1 MPLRALGL
9 FFAVALCACR
19 TEGRTDPAAVRQ
31 VIDSLNAKLEGW
43 YAAGQVD
50 SVANVF
56 AEDAW
61 QMPPNQAPLVGRD
74 SIRSFWGNA
83 VRGGRWEFDLRTAD
97 VVAADSVAV
106 ERGSFTLKFTAGAQA
121 PMPSFEDRGNYVVLW
136 RRERDGRWR
145 IVWDAPVSVLP
156 PPGAPAGGGGSQ
168 PATPGA

>member
-1 MPLRALGL
+1 M
-9 FFAVALCACR
+9 
-19 TEGRTDPAAVRQ
+19 
-31 VIDSLNAKLEGW
+31 
-43 YAAGQVD
+43 
-50 SVANVF
+50 
-56 AEDAW
+56 
-61 QMPPNQAPLVGRD
+61 
-74 SIRSFWGNA
+74 
-83 VRGGRWEFDLRTAD
+83 
-97 VVAADSVAV
+97 VAADSVAV

>member
-43 YAAGQVD
+43 YAAGQID

-61 QMPPNQAPLVGRD
+61 QMPPNRAPLVGRD
-74 SIRSFWGNA
+74 SLRSFWGSA

-97 VVAADSVAV
+97 VVTADSLAV

-145 IVWDAPVSVLP
+145 IVWDAPVSMLP